1 MSTFPG
7 RRLYLIAALS
17 LAVVTSGYAVTRYL
31 SGVSPHDELFRV
43 YGVVMLVLI
52 VTWLVT
58 DPVIPAAHRPSF
70 DHAMFVWI
78 TFPLLAAY
86 HMYSAYRWRGLL
98 IVLGLFGLFVA
109 PNIALALAYIVG

>member
-1 MSTFPG
+1 MAG
-7 RRLYLIAALS
+7 DG
-17 LAVVTSGYAVTRYL
+17 SG
-31 SGVSPHDELFRV
+31 D
-43 YGVVMLVLI
+43 
-52 VTWLVT
+52 
-58 DPVIPAAHRPSF
+58 PAAHRPSF

-86 HMYSAYRWRGLL
+86 HMYSAHRWRGLL